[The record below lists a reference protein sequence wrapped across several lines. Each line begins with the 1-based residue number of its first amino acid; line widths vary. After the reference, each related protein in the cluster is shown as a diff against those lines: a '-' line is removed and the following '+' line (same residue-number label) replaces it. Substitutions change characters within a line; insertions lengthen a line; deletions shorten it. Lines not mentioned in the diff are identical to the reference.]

1 MVPYSIKYMELN
13 IDMKRR
19 KLFFAVVGPGSN
31 QFQRWENFNDIKKLF
46 RAIYESTKQ
55 GTSTSIRMEQTIFI
69 LAYLGGASFFASCI
83 LKGNGEEILLSYLI
97 PLLLTIEKINFF

>member
-1 MVPYSIKYMELN
+1 
-13 IDMKRR
+13 
-19 KLFFAVVGPGSN
+19 
-31 QFQRWENFNDIKKLF
+31 
-46 RAIYESTKQ
+46 
-55 GTSTSIRMEQTIFI
+55 MEQTIFI